1 MYQIRDISSFMKERN
16 IVGNSKGYIERI
28 VSSYKS
34 VKIEAIRKYFMSSV
48 KYMNL
53 YIDGETGFTVNK
65 KMTEMRKSHRR
76 PADLVIDHS

>member
-53 YIDGETGFTVNK
+53 
-65 KMTEMRKSHRR
+65 
-76 PADLVIDHS
+76 L